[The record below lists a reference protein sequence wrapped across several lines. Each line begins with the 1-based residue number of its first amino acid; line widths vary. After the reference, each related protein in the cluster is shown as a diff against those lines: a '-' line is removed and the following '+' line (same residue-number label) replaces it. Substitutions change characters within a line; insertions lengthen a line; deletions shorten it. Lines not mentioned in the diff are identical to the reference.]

1 MSRFLYADHAAT
13 TRLSPGA
20 LAAMMPHLQEAY
32 GNPSSLYSFG
42 QQAKADLEAARAD
55 IAACLN
61 ARPEELYFTSCGT
74 EADNWA
80 LRGWR
85 SSVRRRAGTSLPPP
99 SSTTPSST
107 RPSTWKS
114 RAMR

>member
-74 EADNWA
+74 EAVSYTHLCGLQCA
-80 LRGWR
+80 RRQRPELLRC
-85 SSVRRRAGTSLPPP
+85 L
-99 SSTTPSST
+99 
-107 RPSTWKS
+107 
-114 RAMR
+114 